1 MAVQKW
7 DISKDICD
15 CLLVSTSNILIQPL
29 LTTVHAF
36 FYVHIHFRTSRIA
49 ISLTYLQYVTWVKWN
64 EFSGPHFFLRLFT
77 NTTNCSVSLWMQ
89 VSYLFGTCPRI
100 CRGNRT
106 TAKIL
111 KFDWSMQVTWKW
123 WAIVSQIRLS
133 KRFAFEHI
141 CWYSK
146 RKLTNTPAVI
156 FSCYWLGRWFIFTK
170 QIFIVLFW
178 VIIYSYLQ
186 KFFKISVLKT
196 LHNSQENT
204 CIGAY
209 F

>member
-1 MAVQKW
+1 MNFLAH
-7 DISKDICD
+7 
-15 CLLVSTSNILIQPL
+15 TS
-29 LTTVHAF
+29 
-36 FYVHIHFRTSRIA
+36 
-49 ISLTYLQYVTWVKWN
+49 
-64 EFSGPHFFLRLFT
+64 FFLCSQIRLT
-77 NTTNCSVSLWMQ
+77 ALSLCECRSVICSVLGR
-89 VSYLFGTCPRI
+89 VYVGGI
-100 CRGNRT
+100 HRT

-123 WAIVSQIRLS
+123 WVIVSQIRLS
-133 KRFAFEHI
+133 KRFVFEDI

-156 FSCYWLGRWFIFTK
+156 FSCYCWGRWFIFIK